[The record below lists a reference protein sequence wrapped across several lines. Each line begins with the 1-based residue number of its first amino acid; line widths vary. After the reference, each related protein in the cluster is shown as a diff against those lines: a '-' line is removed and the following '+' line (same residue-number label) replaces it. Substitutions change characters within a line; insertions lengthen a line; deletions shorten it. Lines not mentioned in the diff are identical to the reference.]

1 MLVDEGRRSRQ
12 TKGVTD
18 GHRGSAARHDDLDHG
33 VNQPPRVGGVG
44 RGTGAGA
51 AGLRQT
57 YAALPGAEEQARTV
71 DDGHQVDVA
80 ALGGEPSFKGRPDHR
95 QVHGLRVDHLN
106 YQMWVANIDRGQSA
120 VVGPPKVDGWS
131 LQFGPRTG
139 GPQVHG
145 GQYLGVGRA
154 SEHRHPTGP
163 GVGTDDELQIGD
175 TVRPGDSLTE
185 TTEAVAAHLS
195 ATAVPVEK
203 GEGG

>member
-1 MLVDEGRRSRQ
+1 MLVYEGRRSRQ
-12 TKGVTD
+12 AKGVTD
-18 GHRGSAARHDDLDHG
+18 RHRGSAARHDYLDHG

-51 AGLRQT
+51 AGRRQA
-57 YAALPGAEEQARTV
+57 YAALPGAEKQARTV

-80 ALGGEPSFKGRPDHR
+80 ALGGEPSFKGRPDHG
-95 QVHGLRVDHLN
+95 QVNGLRVDHLD
-106 YQMWVANIDRGQSA
+106 YQMRVANIDRGQTA
-120 VVGPPKVDGWS
+120 VVGPPKIDGWS

-139 GPQVHG
+139 GSQVHG
-145 GQYLGVGRA
+145 GRYLGVGWT
-154 SEHRHPTGP
+154 SEHRHPTRS
-163 GVGTDDELQIGD
+163 GVGSNDELQIGD

-195 ATAVPVEK
+195 LTAVPVEE